1 MHWMPGEFVKRGVWV
16 RPFRNL
22 VYVMPPYVMDADDL
36 ATLTQAMVEV
46 IGLVK

>member
-1 MHWMPGEFVKRGVWV
+1 
-16 RPFRNL
+16 
-22 VYVMPPYVMDADDL
+22 MPPYVMDADDL